1 MADNVLKDLLK
12 EYEIKR
18 LRAEQI
24 ADKNIESLFSKYPE
38 FEKINSEIAKCGLSL
53 AKEKLQSSDFS
64 KVNLLKQK
72 LELLKANKHSLLE
85 KINLTESDLLP
96 KYECSICNDTGYIHS
111 NGN

>member
-24 ADKNIESLFSKYPE
+24 ADKNMESLFSKYPE

-53 AKEKLQSSDFS
+53 AKENLQSSDFS
-64 KVNLLKQK
+64 KVNLLKHK
-72 LELLKANKHSLLE
+72 
-85 KINLTESDLLP
+85 
-96 KYECSICNDTGYIHS
+96 
-111 NGN
+111 

>member
-53 AKEKLQSSDFS
+53 ARKNY
-64 KVNLLKQK
+64 NLLIF
-72 LELLKANKHSLLE
+72 LK
-85 KINLTESDLLP
+85 
-96 KYECSICNDTGYIHS
+96 
-111 NGN
+111 

>member
-53 AKEKLQSSDFS
+53 AK
-64 KVNLLKQK
+64 
-72 LELLKANKHSLLE
+72 
-85 KINLTESDLLP
+85 
-96 KYECSICNDTGYIHS
+96 
-111 NGN
+111 